1 MADPTRAGG
10 RIAFFVPSL
19 RGGGAERVML
29 TLADGIAQR
38 GIAVDLVLPQANGQ
52 YLGEVPPHVR
62 LVNLNA
68 GRVLT
73 SLPALVRYLRRERPA
88 ALLATMS
95 HANVVALWARRLA
108 RVPTRL
114 VVREANTLSETARGS
129 PRRRQKTLPWLAR
142 WCYPWADE
150 IVAVS
155 EGAARDLARLT
166 RLPAERI
173 RILPNP
179 IVTPE
184 LTLMAEEP
192 LSHPWFGDGQPAVV
206 LAVGRLAKQK
216 DFPTLIRAFA
226 SVREQRPAR
235 LMILGEGPER
245 ARLES
250 LAEAVGAREHVALP
264 GFVANPFPYMAKAG
278 VFVLS
283 SAWEGMPGVLIQ
295 ALACGA
301 AVVAADC
308 ESGPRELLQGGRFG
322 RLVPVGNVP
331 ALAAAIVSTLDR
343 PPRPALHEAVGPFTR
358 EAAVEQYL
366 NVLQGN
372 SR

>member
-1 MADPTRAGG
+1 V
-10 RIAFFVPSL
+10 IPS
-19 RGGGAERVML
+19 
-29 TLADGIAQR
+29 
-38 GIAVDLVLPQANGQ
+38 
-52 YLGEVPPHVR
+52 
-62 LVNLNA
+62 
-68 GRVLT
+68 
-73 SLPALVRYLRRERPA
+73 
-88 ALLATMS
+88 
-95 HANVVALWARRLA
+95 
-108 RVPTRL
+108 
-114 VVREANTLSETARGS
+114 
-129 PRRRQKTLPWLAR
+129 LAR

-166 RLPAERI
+166 GLSPERI
-173 RILPNP
+173 RVLPNP

-184 LTLMAEEP
+184 LTAMAGGP
-192 LSHPWFGDGQPAVV
+192 LGHPWFAPGQPPVI

-216 DFPTLIRAFA
+216 DLPTLISAFA

-250 LAEAVGAREHVALP
+250 LVESVGARDDVALP

-301 AVVAADC
+301 TVVASDC

-331 ALAAAIVSTLDR
+331 ALAAAIMSTLDR
-343 PPRPALHEAVGPFTR
+343 PPHYALHEAISPYTR

-366 NVLQGN
+366 HVLQGN